1 MTMRQKANAMIQDD
15 CIDYFEPQATILK
28 FM

>member
-1 MTMRQKANAMIQDD
+1 MTMRQKVNAMIQDD
-15 CIDYFEPQATILK
+15 CINYFEPQATILK